1 MLFSSPEF
9 IFGFL
14 PVTFIIYFWLARLP
28 AGRHGLP
35 AGRHGSTDQTW
46 ARLWLLFASIFFYG
60 WWDPKNI
67 ILIAASMGFNFT
79 VANWISRSKSK
90 AVLTFGVAANLAVLF
105 YYKYSNFF
113 FNEVLGSSF
122 HIEKIVL
129 PLGISFFTF
138 TQIAYLVDC
147 YRGDFR
153 NYKFQNYCLFVT
165 FFPHLIAGPIV
176 HHTQLMPQF
185 DDRNNTRINFDN
197 IARGLFVFN
206 MGLAKK
212 IVIADTISAIAV
224 NGYSHTDVLT
234 TSQAWI
240 TSVAYSMQLYFDFS
254 GYSDMAIGLG
264 LLFNIDFPINF
275 NSPYKSKNIQE
286 FWRRWH
292 ITLSKFLRDY
302 IYIPL
307 GGNRSGELITARNL
321 MITFI
326 LGGIWHG
333 AGWTFIAWGFLHG
346 FALVFHRQFEKLS
359 WKMPDWLGIVIT
371 FAFVNIAWVF
381 FRAVSWH
388 DAMNVLKAMIGMG
401 NPVSE
406 FTLISEYQFIPI
418 WIVAAVLLFTK
429 NTNELTVLFRPDRKY
444 MWRMV
449 LLVVINLIF
458 LNSILNQEFLYF
470 DF

>member
-14 PVTFIIYFWLARLP
+14 PVTFVVYFLLAS
-28 AGRHGLP
+28 LP
-35 AGRHGSTDQTW
+35 AGRHGSGDQTW
-46 ARLWLLFASIFFYG
+46 ARLWLLAASIFFYG
-60 WWDPKNI
+60 WWDPRNI
-67 ILIAASMGFNFT
+67 ILIALSMVFNFI
-79 VANWISRSKSK
+79 VGNWISKSKSRS
-90 AVLTFGVAANLAVLF
+90 VLALGVVVNLAVLF
-105 YYKYSNFF
+105 YYKYANFF
-113 FNEVLGSSF
+113 LDAIGSDF
-122 HIEKIVL
+122 HLEKIVL

-147 YRGDFR
+147 FRGDFG
-153 NYKFQNYCLFVT
+153 NYKFSNYCLFVT

-185 DDRNNTRINFDN
+185 DNKENTRINFDN
-197 IARGLFVFN
+197 IARGIFVFN

-212 IVIADTISAIAV
+212 IVIADTISSIAV
-224 NGYSHTDVLT
+224 NGYSHTDLLT
-234 TSQAWI
+234 TGQAWI
-240 TSVAYSMQLYFDFS
+240 TSLAYSMQLYFDFS

-307 GGNRSGELITARNL
+307 GGNRRGEWITSRNL

-346 FALVFHRQFEKLS
+346 AALVLHRQFEKLN
-359 WKMPDWLGIVIT
+359 WKMPDWLGVVIT
-371 FAFVNIAWVF
+371 FLFVNIAWIF
-381 FRAVSWH
+381 FRATSWQ
-388 DAMNVLKAMIGMG
+388 DAMNVLKAMFGFG
-401 NPVSE
+401 QSVSE
-406 FTLISEYQFIPI
+406 FTLITDYHFIPV
-418 WIVAAVLLFTK
+418 WIVGVVLLFTK
-429 NTNELTVLFRPDRKY
+429 NTNELTMMFRTEKSY
-444 MWRMV
+444 AWRTV
-449 LLVVINLIF
+449 LLIVVNLIF

>member
-1 MLFSSPEF
+1 M
-9 IFGFL
+9 
-14 PVTFIIYFWLARLP
+14 V
-28 AGRHGLP
+28 
-35 AGRHGSTDQTW
+35 
-46 ARLWLLFASIFFYG
+46 
-60 WWDPKNI
+60 
-67 ILIAASMGFNFT
+67 FNFT
-79 VANWISRSKSK
+79 MGNWISTNKHK
-90 AVLTFGVAANLAVLF
+90 GVLALGVAANLAVLF
-105 YYKYSNFF
+105 YYKYANFF
-113 FNEVLGSSF
+113 LDVVGSSY
-122 HIEKIVL
+122 HLEKIVL

-147 YRGDFR
+147 FRGQYG
-153 NYKFQNYCLFVT
+153 NYKFSNYCLFVT

-185 DDRNNTRINFDN
+185 DNKDNTRINFDN
-197 IARGLFVFN
+197 IARGIFVFN

-212 IVIADTISAIAV
+212 IVIADTISSIAV
-224 NGYSHTDVLT
+224 NGYSHTDMLT
-234 TSQAWI
+234 TGQAWI
-240 TSVAYSMQLYFDFS
+240 TSLAYSMQLYFDFS

-275 NSPYKSKNIQE
+275 NSPYKAKNIQE

-307 GGNRSGELITARNL
+307 GGNRRGEWITARNL

-346 FALVFHRQFEKLS
+346 AALVLHRQFEKLNV
-359 WKMPDWLGIVIT
+359 KMPDWMGIIIT
-371 FAFVNIAWVF
+371 FLFVNIAWIF
-381 FRAVSWH
+381 FRATSWV
-388 DAMNVLKAMIGMG
+388 DAMNVLKAMLGIGHSSG
-401 NPVSE
+401 DL
-406 FTLISEYQFIPI
+406 TLVTDYHFIPV
-418 WIVAAVLLFTK
+418 WIAGVVLLFTK
-429 NTNELTVLFRPDRKY
+429 NTNELTVLFRTEKSY
-444 MWRMV
+444 TWRTV
-449 LLVVINLIF
+449 LLIVINMIF

>member
-1 MLFSSPEF
+1 MLFSSLEF

-14 PVTFIIYFWLARLP
+14 PITFVVYFLLAR
-28 AGRHGLP
+28 
-35 AGRHGSTDQTW
+35 SNDQKW
-46 ARLWLLFASIFFYG
+46 ARLWLLAASIFFYG
-60 WWDPKNI
+60 WWDPRNI
-67 ILIAASMGFNFT
+67 ILIAVSMVFNFA
-79 VANWISRSKSK
+79 VGNWISKSK
-90 AVLTFGVAANLAVLF
+90 HKGKLAFGVIANLAVLF
-105 YYKYSNFF
+105 YYKYANFF
-113 FNEVLGSSF
+113 LDAIGSGY
-122 HIEKIVL
+122 HLEKIVL

-147 YRGDFR
+147 YRGQYGHYSFP
-153 NYKFQNYCLFVT
+153 NYCLFVT

-185 DDRNNTRINFDN
+185 DNKENTRINFDN
-197 IARGLFVFN
+197 IAKGLFVFN

-212 IVIADTISAIAV
+212 IVIADTISSIAV
-224 NGYSHTDVLT
+224 NGYAHTDMLT
-234 TSQAWI
+234 TGQAWI
-240 TSVAYSMQLYFDFS
+240 TSIAYSMQLYFDFS

-275 NSPYKSKNIQE
+275 NSPYKSVNIQE

-292 ITLSKFLRDY
+292 MTLSKFLRDY

-307 GGNRSGELITARNL
+307 GGNRHGEFNTARNL

-346 FALVFHRQFEKLS
+346 AALVVHREFTKLNV
-359 WKMPDWLGIVIT
+359 KVPDWLGIVIT
-371 FAFVNIAWVF
+371 FIFVNIAWVF
-381 FRAVSWH
+381 FRATSWT
-388 DAMNVLKAMIGMG
+388 DATNVLKAMFGMG
-401 NPVSE
+401 QSASE
-406 FTLISEYQFIPI
+406 LALITDYHFIPV
-418 WIVAAVLLFTK
+418 WIVGVILLFTR
-429 NTNELTVLFRPDRKY
+429 NTNELTGLFRTDRSY
-444 MWRMV
+444 AWRLV
-449 LLVVINLIF
+449 LLIVINMIF

>member
-14 PVTFIIYFWLARLP
+14 PITFIVYFALARM
-28 AGRHGLP
+28 R
-35 AGRHGSTDQTW
+35 DQTW

-60 WWDPKNI
+60 WWEPRNV
-67 ILIAASMGFNFT
+67 ILIGVSMAFNFSMG
-79 VANWISRSKSK
+79 NWISRSKHK
-90 AVLTFGVAANLAVLF
+90 GILAVGVIANLAVLF
-105 YYKYSNFF
+105 YYKYANFF
-113 FNEVLGSSF
+113 LDNYNTLAGTEF
-122 HIEKIVL
+122 HLERIIL

-147 YRGDFR
+147 FRGQFG
-153 NYKFQNYCLFVT
+153 NYKFPNYCLFVT

-185 DDRNNTRINFDN
+185 DNKDNTKINFDN
-197 IARGLFVFN
+197 IARGIFVFN

-212 IVIADTISAIAV
+212 IVIADTISSIAV
-224 NGYSHTDVLT
+224 NGYSNTEMLT

-240 TSVAYSMQLYFDFS
+240 TSIAYSMQLYFDFS

-275 NSPYKSKNIQE
+275 NSPYKAKNIQE

-307 GGNRSGELITARNL
+307 GGNRQGEGKTARNL

-346 FALVFHRQFEKLS
+346 AALVVHRQFEKLNL
-359 WKMPDWLGIVIT
+359 KVPDWMGIVIT
-371 FAFVNIAWVF
+371 FLFVNVAWIF
-381 FRAVSWH
+381 FRATSWQ
-388 DAMNVLKAMIGMG
+388 DAVNVLKAMFGMG
-401 NPVSE
+401 SKVSE
-406 FTLISEYQFIPI
+406 LTLITDYHFVPI
-418 WIVAAVLLFTK
+418 WIVGIVLLFLK
-429 NTNELTVLFRPDRKY
+429 NTNELTVSFRTEKSY
-444 MWRMV
+444 AWKTV
-449 LLVVINLIF
+449 LLIVINMIF